1 MRDSEA
7 FFQSRLEKTR
17 AEGCYRTFADLKR
30 RVGAYPRAYDHSLQ
44 SEVTVWCSNDYL
56 GMGQHP
62 AVRAA
67 MHEAIDC
74 AGTGAG
80 GTRNISGTSHYH
92 VLLEREIAD
101 LHKKDAALLFSS
113 GYIANDATL
122 STLGGCF
129 LDALYFQTRTIMPR

>member
-7 FFQSRLEKTR
+7 FFQSRLEQIR
-17 AEGCYRTFADLKR
+17 AEGRYRPFPDLKR
-30 RVGAYPRAYDHSLQ
+30 RVGAYPRAYDHSVQ

-74 AGTGAG
+74 AGGG
-80 GTRNISGTSHYH
+80 GTRNISRTSYYH
-92 VLLEREIAD
+92 VLLELEIAD
-101 LHKKDAALLFSS
+101 
-113 GYIANDATL
+113 
-122 STLGGCF
+122 
-129 LDALYFQTRTIMPR
+129 